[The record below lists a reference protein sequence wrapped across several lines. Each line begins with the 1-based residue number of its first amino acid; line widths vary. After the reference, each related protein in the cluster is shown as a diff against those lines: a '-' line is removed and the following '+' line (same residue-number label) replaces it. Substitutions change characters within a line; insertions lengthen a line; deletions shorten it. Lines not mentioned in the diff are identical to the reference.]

1 MLKNIRSTLSPGLPW
16 CLASMGQ
23 AGRLLRLAFH
33 EAARNGSAVL
43 RTSEFGP
50 FGCLLFTSGVIFD
63 GRS

>member
-23 AGRLLRLAFH
+23 AGRLLRLAFQ
-33 EAARNGSAVL
+33 ESAKNGSAVL
-43 RTSEFGP
+43 RASAFRA
-50 FGCLLFTSGVIFD
+50 FGCLLFTRGVVFD